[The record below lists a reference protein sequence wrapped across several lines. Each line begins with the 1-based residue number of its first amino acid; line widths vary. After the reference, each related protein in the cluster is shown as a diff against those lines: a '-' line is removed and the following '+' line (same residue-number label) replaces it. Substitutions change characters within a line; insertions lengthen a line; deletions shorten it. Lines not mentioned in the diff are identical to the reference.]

1 MDAGEGGGVSN
12 RPRPMTDFS
21 APFRALKPAARIVA
35 MAYGTIYPCR
45 RTPLQMSQF
54 LKQAGFK
61 LDGRPVPQYRCKA
74 SCDEVVDAGI
84 VHKTTDRG
92 KLVADPLWAAWLT
105 LEAHRQHRLSTIE
118 RAFRTERQNRWHVES
133 HLFRTMEL
141 RCHVVAGRFE
151 RLEQEFDEIDPEE
164 WWWLATPGAGGL
176 LAKLPA
182 RYLNDAIDGS
192 VACLTQTAAD
202 PEPLLAAWHDRMA
215 DAPAGA
221 SDVAFIR
228 LLQGRRDDALAIFDG
243 LPGELPQTKAA
254 RTGLAATRALAAT
267 MQGDDAQAVRHIDDA
282 IASEKAGTR
291 KRNIFPVSR
300 AFTLA
305 LLALVR
311 DHGPDQ
317 KARLEHLLR
326 IAEKTDADPS
336 LLHLVSLAMHMRT
349 GGGVSWMQDC
359 RTPSLTRLIEGWTA
373 CWEDDFSQFHSD
385 SPRADD
391 RFHGLSAFTTFAS
404 SNGYRWLAA
413 DCLEVVARIV
423 KATGREVDWVTL
435 DGAPATP
442 AEAATAL
449 HRDLGTTTLASLIS
463 PVAEW
468 EYALQEIEQFAYE
481 TRKKTSRS
489 GNAASAPKLRLA
501 WVLSVDRFGEISV
514 APKEQRT
521 LKNGKWSKGRA
532 VALKRLQAQAGTM
545 DFLVA
550 QDRAAAA
557 QIVHNT
563 DRWSPQPHFHL
574 PPGGIHAL
582 AGHPYVLNEA
592 GDPVEIVRRDAELV
606 LSEQA
611 GVMRAKVEP
620 HVDDSYLRNYRIV
633 MASDVRCEVT
643 RFTKSHK
650 KLCEVVPAGGLEL
663 PIDARDR
670 LVDAISALAGEIR
683 IQGALEDAARTAT
696 RVDSDPGPWVR
707 LEPHGPGLTASVV
720 VEPVPDSGTYFPP
733 GIGGTTVFA
742 TLRGESIQASRDLA
756 TEAGGFQ
763 ELLRACPMLA
773 GIDPDGS
780 LAYLEPH
787 DCLELVDQLEA
798 AGARCLWPQGQ
809 PFRIV
814 ARADA
819 ASLRVSVK
827 SAADWF
833 RASGELDIDGDR
845 SLGLL
850 RLFELM
856 DRNPASRF
864 VPLEDGAFVSLTT
877 ALQRQLADL
886 RSLSAPSG
894 KKQLRLHRTAAAAL
908 PDFFDDVQLTADT
921 GWRAHRKAI
930 REARGFEPQMPG
942 TLQAELRPYQ
952 EDGFRWLGRLS
963 HWGAGACLADDMG
976 LGKTVQALALLLAR
990 AGEGP
995 ALVVAPTSVVANWL
1009 DEARRFAPTL
1019 RTRSYT
1025 GPAAARA
1032 RQMED
1037 LGPLDVVVTTY
1048 GLMHIDIDTLAE
1060 IEWSTIVLDEA
1071 QAIKNPATKR
1081 ARAARK
1087 LKAGFRMVTTG
1098 TPIQNNLMDLYS
1110 LFAFINP
1117 GMLGSMKRFRENLA
1131 FPIERNGDPVART
1144 RLRRLIAPFV
1154 LRRVKAE
1161 VLDDL
1166 PPRTEVMLKVEMS
1179 PEEAAFYEAVR
1190 RRAVDDLEALA
1201 GEGSDTGENRL
1212 QVLAHLTRLRLASC
1226 NPRLVRPEG
1235 PPSSKLKAFAAMLD
1249 ELRESRHKVLVFSQF
1264 VRHLKLIER
1273 HLIESGVPY
1282 QYLDGSTP
1290 AKKRAERVAAFQAG
1304 EGDAFLIS
1312 LRAGGTGLNLTAA
1325 DYVIH
1330 MDPWWNPA
1338 AEDQASDR
1346 AHRIGQTRPVTIY
1359 RLVARGTIEEQIV
1372 ELHRHKRELADRLLE
1387 GADAP
1392 ARLSTEELL
1401 ELLRG

>member
-1 MDAGEGGGVSN
+1 MSS
-12 RPRPMTDFS
+12 RPALMTDFS
-21 APFRALKPAARIVA
+21 ARFRALKPAARIVA
-35 MAYGTIYPCR
+35 MAYGVLHPCR
-45 RTPLQMSQF
+45 RTPLQISQL

-61 LDGRPVPQYRCKA
+61 LDGRPVPQYRYKV
-74 SCDEVVDAGI
+74 SCDEVIDAGI

-92 KLVADPLWAAWLT
+92 KLVADPQWTAWLT
-105 LEAHRQHRLSTIE
+105 LEAHRQHRLSRIE
-118 RAFRTERQNRWHVES
+118 RAFRTERLDRWHAEA
-133 HLFRTMEL
+133 HLFSAMDL
-141 RCHVVAGRFE
+141 RCHVVAGRFQ
-151 RLEQEFDEIDPEE
+151 RLEREFEETDPDE

-176 LAKLPA
+176 LANLPA
-182 RYLNDAIDGS
+182 RYLSDALDGS
-192 VACLTQTAAD
+192 VAYLTRTAAD
-202 PEPLLAAWHDRMA
+202 PESLLAAWHERMA

-228 LLQGRRDDALAIFDG
+228 LLQGRRDDALAVFDA
-243 LPGELPQTKAA
+243 LPGELPLAKAA

-267 MQGDDAQAVRHIDDA
+267 MQGDDAGALRHIEDA

-291 KRNIFPVSR
+291 KRNVFPVSR
-300 AFTLA
+300 PFTLA

-317 KARLEHLLR
+317 KARLGHLLR
-326 IAEKTDADPS
+326 VAEKTDADPG
-336 LLHLVSLAMHMRT
+336 LLHFVSLAVHMRA
-349 GGGVSWMQDC
+349 GGGVSWAQDC
-359 RTPSLTRLIEGWTA
+359 RNPSINRLIEGWSA
-373 CWEDDFSQFHSD
+373 CWGDDFSQFHSD
-385 SPRADD
+385 SPHGDD
-391 RFHGLSAFTTFAS
+391 RFHGLSGLATLAS
-404 SNGYRWLAA
+404 ANGYRWLAA
-413 DCLEVVARIV
+413 ECLEAVARIA
-423 KATGREVDWVTL
+423 KATGRDVDWVKL

-442 AEAATAL
+442 AEVAAAL
-449 HRDLGTTTLASLIS
+449 HRDMGTTTLASLIQ

-481 TRKKTSRS
+481 TRKKTSGS
-489 GNAASAPKLRLA
+489 GKAGSTPKLRLA

-514 APKEQRT
+514 APKEQRA
-521 LKNGKWSKGRA
+521 LKSGKWSKGRA

-557 QIVHNT
+557 RIKQNT
-563 DRWSPQPHFHL
+563 YRWSHEPPYYL
-574 PPGGIHAL
+574 PPGGICAL
-582 AGHPYVLNEA
+582 AGHPYVFNEA
-592 GDPVEIVRRDAELV
+592 GDPVEIVRRDPELV
-606 LSEQA
+606 LSEHG

-620 HVDDSYLRNYRIV
+620 HVDDSYLRHYRIV

-643 RFTKSHK
+643 RFTKSHR
-650 KLCEVVPAGGLEL
+650 KLCGVVPAGGLEL

-670 LVDAISALAGEIR
+670 LVDAVSALAGEIR
-683 IQGALEDAARTAT
+683 VQGALEDSARAAA
-696 RVDSDPGPWVR
+696 RVDSDPKPWVR
-707 LEPHGPGLTASVV
+707 LEPHGPGLTASAV

-742 TLRGESIQASRDLA
+742 TLDGKSIQASRDLA
-756 TEAGGFQ
+756 AEARGFQ
-763 ELLRACPMLA
+763 ELLRACLMLA
-773 GIDPDGS
+773 GIEPDGS

-814 ARADA
+814 ARADT

-845 SLGLL
+845 TLGLL

-856 DRNPASRF
+856 DRSPASRF

-877 ALQRQLADL
+877 AFQRQLADL
-886 RSLSAPSG
+886 RSLSAPAG
-894 KKQLRLHRTAAAAL
+894 KKQIRLHRTVAAAL
-908 PDFFDDVQLTADT
+908 PDFFDDVQLTPDA

-930 REARGFEPQMPG
+930 REARGFEPQTPG

-952 EDGFRWLGRLS
+952 EAGFRWLGRLS
-963 HWGAGACLADDMG
+963 RWGAGACLADDMG

-990 AGEGP
+990 AREGP

-1025 GPAAARA
+1025 GPAGARA
-1032 RQMED
+1032 RQLED
-1037 LGPLDVVVTTY
+1037 LEPLDVVVTTY
-1048 GLMHIDIDTLAE
+1048 GLMHNDIDTLAGT
-1060 IEWSTIVLDEA
+1060 EWSTVVLDEA
-1071 QAIKNPATKR
+1071 QAIKNPSTKR

-1117 GMLGSMKRFRENLA
+1117 GMLGSMKRFREKLA
-1131 FPIERNGDPVART
+1131 FPIERDGDPVART
-1144 RLRRLIAPFV
+1144 RLRRLISPFV

-1166 PPRTEVMLKVEMS
+1166 PTRTEVVLKVEMS
-1179 PEEAAFYEAVR
+1179 PEEEAFYEAVR

-1201 GEGSDTGENRL
+1201 GEGPDTGGNRL

-1235 PPSSKLKAFAAMLD
+1235 PPSSKLKTFATMLG

-1264 VRHLKLIER
+1264 VRHLKLVES

-1312 LRAGGTGLNLTAA
+1312 LKAGGTGLNLTAA

-1401 ELLRG
+1401 ELLRR